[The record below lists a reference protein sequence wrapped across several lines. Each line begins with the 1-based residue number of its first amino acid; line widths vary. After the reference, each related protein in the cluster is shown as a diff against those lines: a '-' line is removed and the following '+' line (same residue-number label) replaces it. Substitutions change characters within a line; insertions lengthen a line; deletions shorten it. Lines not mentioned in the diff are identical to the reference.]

1 MNKISMDLE
10 TIYPIIEE
18 VIATGGEFRL
28 YPRGTSMLP
37 MIRQGEDSVVL
48 SALGDVAVNDV
59 ILYKR
64 DDGSFVLHRLVKIKG
79 DELVMCGDN
88 QFELEY
94 GITRAHALAKLSCF
108 YRGNTKI
115 TLDNKD
121 YQKYLKT
128 LPRVRRKR
136 KIRAILSK
144 IKHKIFK

>member
-18 VIATGGEFRL
+18 VLGTGGEFRL

-48 SALGDVAVNDV
+48 CSLGDVSVNDV
-59 ILYKR
+59 VLYKR
-64 DDGSFVLHRLVKIKG
+64 DDGSFVLHRVVKIKG
-79 DELVMCGDN
+79 DEYIMCGDN

-94 GITRAHALAKLSCF
+94 GITRSHLLANLSCF
-108 YRGNTKI
+108 YRGDTKV
-115 TLDNKD
+115 TLDSPD
-121 YQKYLKT
+121 YKKYLKT
-128 LPRVRRKR
+128 LPRVRRRR
-136 KIRAILSK
+136 KIRSTLSK